1 MIHRVIGLI
10 VIATLVGAAGATAQD
25 GDSEGPPVLE
35 VSAVD
40 YEFQS
45 PTTEVPAGWTTV
57 ALHNEGEE
65 THMLEFAR
73 IPNEGSYRGLRE
85 LYGAFD
91 TLQADLEEGAID
103 SATVRKA
110 MKSHTPAWFSD
121 MEYLSGP
128 GLVAPGRSART
139 TVDLEP
145 GTYAILCFISDSA
158 GTFHYARGMRSKFTV
173 TEPSNGA
180 SPPDA
185 DVELTVADYEISSE
199 GQMTAGEQTVAVHFG
214 ERENPQEAPF
224 QDVQLVRLEE
234 GMTVEDLAD
243 WDGSAP
249 APADFLGGAHALAA
263 GNTAYVTVDLEPG
276 RYAWVS
282 NSTDEKEG
290 MKKVFTV
297 Q

>member
-1 MIHRVIGLI
+1 MIRRVIGLI
-10 VIATLVGAAGATAQD
+10 VFATLVGAAGAPAQD
-25 GDSEGPPVLE
+25 GDSAGPPVLE

-45 PTTEVPAGWTTV
+45 APTEVPAGWTTV

-65 THMLEFAR
+65 THMLEFGR
-73 IPNEGSYRGLRE
+73 IPDDGSYRGLRRAI
-85 LYGAFD
+85 GAFD
-91 TLQADLEEGAID
+91 TLRTDLEEGAID
-103 SATVRKA
+103 SATFRKA
-110 MKSHTPAWFSD
+110 AKRHTPAWISD
-121 MEYLSGP
+121 MEYRSGP
-128 GLVAPGRSART
+128 GLVAPGRTART

-145 GTYAILCFISDSA
+145 GTYTIMCFVADSS
-158 GTFHYARGMRSKFTV
+158 GTFHYVRGMRGEIAV
-173 TEPSNGA
+173 TESSNGA

-185 DVELTVADYEISSE
+185 DVELTVAGYEISSE

-214 ERENPQEAPF
+214 ERENPQEEPF

-234 GMTVEDLAD
+234 GMTVEDIAE
-243 WDGSAP
+243 WDGGAP
-249 APADFLGGAHALAA
+249 APAEFLGGAHAMSA